1 MTIFGMGVRAAMLAG
16 ALAFAGTASAGDDKT
31 HSSSTQSEASEGM
44 KPGSASGLGT
54 TGQQDRSST
63 TAGASGQSESTETS
77 GKSSGMSSAQA
88 SNELTGRVE
97 KFDHDSKTFTV
108 AGKDLKIDSST
119 KVMKDGEKAELTDI
133 KEGDEIRASYSGSGD
148 TLTADRIE
156 VMPKSGMSSG
166 ASSSTPELPAG
177 RAGDSA
183 GTTSGTGTGAETPSS
198 TPQGQ
203 GEATAQPGG
212 NK

>member
-1 MTIFGMGVRAAMLAG
+1 MGARAAMLAG
-16 ALAFAGTASAGDDKT
+16 ALAFAGAASAGDDKAKGST
-31 HSSSTQSEASEGM
+31 HSEASEGM

-54 TGQQDRSST
+54 TGQQDRSAT
-63 TAGASGQSESTETS
+63 TAGSSGQSTSTETS
-77 GKSSGMSSAQA
+77 GTSSTSSGMSSAQA
-88 SNELTGRVE
+88 SNELSGRVE
-97 KFDHDSKTFTV
+97 KFDHESKTFTV
-108 AGKDLKIDSST
+108 AGKDLKVDSST

-133 KEGDEIRASYSGSGD
+133 QEGDEVRASYSGSGD

-166 ASSSTPELPAG
+166 TSSSTQELPAG

-183 GTTSGTGTGAETPSS
+183 GTTSGTGTDTPSS
-198 TPQGQ
+198 TPPGQ
-203 GEATAQPGG
+203 GEAPSQPGG